1 MDKTELGRCGQIEA
15 ILSAVDSGALTFTEI
30 NRRLDAIVNAE
41 LSKPEAEMDMGLFN
55 ACQTLL
61 WDLNSPDPYV
71 SKMEEEKA
79 RLKKAI
85 ERKVRV
91 RSLRIK
97 SLAAVG
103 AAAMILGLTFVG
115 DPLLTRQWLT
125 GEQRGDEQQY
135 IISGKKQDPGL
146 LGEANA
152 LQRKEEVEVTT
163 ESLEEL
169 IQVMGYKPALPEWLP
184 QGWKVDSYY
193 FYGSVVFDSLTV
205 SYENTDQELVYT
217 ITEYHDSDYASE
229 YIEQNEKG
237 EYVDCHGMKVYMA
250 FNMDRSVCSWS
261 KELTHYTL
269 FGSLNR
275 QELLKIIASVKE

>member
-1 MDKTELGRCGQIEA
+1 M
-15 ILSAVDSGALTFTEI
+15 SAVDSGELTFAEI

-41 LSKPEAEMDMGLFN
+41 LRKPEAEMDMGLFN

-85 ERKVRV
+85 ERKERV
-91 RSLRIK
+91 RSLRDK

-103 AAAMILGLTFVG
+103 AAVMILGLTFVG

-135 IISGKKQDPGL
+135 IISGKERDPGL

-152 LQRKEEVEVTT
+152 LQRNEEVEVTT

-193 FYGSVVFDSLTV
+193 FYGSVMFDNVSVKYTKEDNSLM
-205 SYENTDQELVYT
+205 YT
-217 ITEYHDSDYASE
+217 LKSYHDSDFANVS
-229 YIEQNEKG
+229 IEQNKQG
-237 EYVDCHGMKVYMA
+237 ECVIQDGQEVYISM
-250 FNMDRSVCSWS
+250 NLNRTVCTWS
-261 KELTHYTL
+261 NDLTLYTL
-269 FGSLNR
+269 FGPLNR
-275 QELLKIIASVKE
+275 EDLLKIISSIKE